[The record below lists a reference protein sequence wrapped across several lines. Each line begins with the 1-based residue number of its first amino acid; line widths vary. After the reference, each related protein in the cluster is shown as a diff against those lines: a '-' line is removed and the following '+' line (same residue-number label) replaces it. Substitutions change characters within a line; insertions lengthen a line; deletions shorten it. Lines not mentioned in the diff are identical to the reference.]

1 MQGQGVEDE
10 RRAGQVSGGGRGAAL
25 RAGFWDMV
33 PTFPATIA
41 WGLVTGVA
49 MAQSGIG
56 LLKAYVFSTVAY
68 AGSAQLAVLP
78 LMVGHAPVWVIT
90 LTALMVNLRFVI
102 YSAALKS
109 TLGGL
114 PLARRSALAY
124 LIGDMTFAV
133 FMRTGSHHE
142 PAQRPT
148 YFAGVALAN
157 FLPWHL
163 GSYIGLL
170 AAGAI
175 PAEWG
180 LDFAGMLA
188 LLALL
193 VPMLASRPGLA
204 GCLVAGALGIALNP
218 LPARSG
224 LIVATLGGIAV
235 ALAVEKW
242 RWARA

>member
-1 MQGQGVEDE
+1 MTD
-10 RRAGQVSGGGRGAAL
+10 AASGGTAAQDARGVNAAL
-25 RAGFWDMV
+25 RAGFWDML
-33 PTFPATIA
+33 PAFPATLA

-56 LLKAYVFSTVAY
+56 LLNAYLFSTVAY

-78 LMVGHAPVWVIT
+78 LMVGHAPVWVVA

-109 TLGGL
+109 TLGAL
-114 PLARRSALAY
+114 TLARRAALAY
-124 LIGDMTFAV
+124 VIGDMTFVIFLRSGAN
-133 FMRTGSHHE
+133 HE
-142 PAQRPT
+142 PKCRPA
-148 YFAGVALAN
+148 YFTGLALGS
-157 FLPWHL
+157 FLPWHA

-170 AAGAI
+170 AAGYI

-193 VPMLASRPGLA
+193 VPMLANRPGLA
-204 GCLVAGALGIALNP
+204 GCLAAGALGLALNS

-224 LIVATLGGIAV
+224 LILATLGGVAV
-235 ALAVEKW
+235 ALLVEKV
-242 RWARA
+242 RRGRA